1 MKEQKFSQFIGIDLS
16 KNTFDVAIFLPDDKQ
31 SSSYVFENSK
41 KGIKAFFTLL
51 KNNKFKLENCFICME
66 HTGVYGRLLIAK
78 LVEKEAC
85 FTVEMSLKII
95 RSMGLLRGKNDR
107 IDAVRIAHYAHKNH
121 ESLELYQAPP
131 IVLEK
136 IRILMSL
143 RDQVVQF
150 NADLKKHPNE
160 LNKFDP
166 ELAKLAN
173 KSIKTL
179 LKQLKEQVKRL
190 EDKITVLISEDEK
203 LSRTIALT
211 TSVPGVGK
219 ITALQIAISTNLYT
233 KCENPKQLACYSG
246 VVPFEQSSG
255 TSLNKRP
262 RVHHMANK
270 TIKKLLHMAAM
281 SAITHDEEIRHYY
294 LRKVEEGKSKMLVIN
309 NVRNKLIHRV
319 YAVIK
324 RDEPYVK
331 KSA

>member
-16 KNTFDVAIFLPDDKQ
+16 KNTFDVAIFLPTDKQ

-41 KGIKAFFTLL
+41 KGIKAFFNLL
-51 KNNKFKLENCFICME
+51 KNNNYQLNSCFICME

-78 LVEKEAC
+78 LIEKEAN

-95 RSMGLLRGKNDR
+95 RSMGLLRGKNDE
-107 IDAVRIAHYAHKNH
+107 IDAIRIAHYAHKNH
-121 ESLELYQAPP
+121 ESLELYKAPP
-131 IVLEK
+131 VVLEK
-136 IRILMSL
+136 VRTLLTIR
-143 RDQVVQF
+143 DKVVQF
-150 NADLKKHPNE
+150 NADIQKHPNE

-166 ELAKLAN
+166 ELAKVAN
-173 KSIKTL
+173 SSIKTL
-179 LKQLKEQVKRL
+179 LKQLKEQVKKL
-190 EDKITVLISEDEK
+190 EDKIALLISEDQK

-211 TSVPGVGK
+211 TSVPGIGR
-219 ITALQIAISTNLYT
+219 ITALQIAICTNLFT
-233 KCENPKQLACYSG
+233 RCENPKQLACYSG

-270 TIKKLLHMAAM
+270 KIKKLLHMAAM
-281 SAITHDEEIRHYY
+281 SAITHDEEIRQYY

-319 YAVIK
+319 YAVNKRNKPYIK
-324 RDEPYVK
+324 SV
-331 KSA
+331 A